1 MALVPYDDRDGFIW
15 LDGKLVPW
23 REAKFHFLTH
33 SLHYASAVF
42 EGLRCYDGHIF
53 KLNEHSQRLIDGCK
67 IMDMNFTCTLE
78 QVNEA
83 CKEAV
88 KANNISDGYLR
99 PLVWRG
105 AQQMGVAAPQAN
117 IHFGVAAWD
126 WPQYYKG
133 DLLEK
138 GIRVTTSQWRRPA
151 PDTAPVHVKASGLY
165 MICTIS
171 KQAAEAKGYND
182 ALMLDYRGYVAELTS
197 ANFFMVKDG
206 VLHTPAADCF
216 LNGITR
222 QTVIG
227 LAKDLGIEVQERVI
241 LPDELA
247 TADECFATGTAA
259 EISPIGMIDHME
271 YTVGPVT
278 RKIRE
283 AYSALVRAPKA
294 EAAA

>member
-23 REAKFHFLTH
+23 RDAKFHYLTH

-42 EGLRCYDGHIF
+42 EGLRCYNGQMF
-53 KLNEHSQRLIDGCK
+53 KLTEHSQRLIEGCK
-67 IMDMNFTCTLE
+67 IMDMAFPYSVE
-78 QVNEA
+78 QVNNA
-83 CKEAV
+83 CMEAV
-88 KANNISDGYLR
+88 KANNITDGYVR

-117 IHFGVAAWD
+117 IHFGVAAWE

-133 DLLEK
+133 DILEK
-138 GIRVTTSQWRRPA
+138 GIRVSTSHWRRPA
-151 PDTAPVHVKASGLY
+151 PDTAPVHAKASGLY

-171 KQAAEAKGYND
+171 KQAAEAKGFND

-206 VLHTPAADCF
+206 VLHTPLADCF

-222 QTVIG
+222 RTVID
-227 LAKDLGIEVQERVI
+227 LAKGLGIEVQERVI
-241 LPDELA
+241 LPDELPLA
-247 TADECFATGTAA
+247 QECFATGTAA
-259 EISPIGMIDHME
+259 EITPIGCIDNTD
-271 YTVGPVT
+271 YTVGTVT
-278 RKIRE
+278 RQIRE
-283 AYSALVRAPKA
+283 AYGKLVRAPQ
-294 EAAA
+294 AAAA